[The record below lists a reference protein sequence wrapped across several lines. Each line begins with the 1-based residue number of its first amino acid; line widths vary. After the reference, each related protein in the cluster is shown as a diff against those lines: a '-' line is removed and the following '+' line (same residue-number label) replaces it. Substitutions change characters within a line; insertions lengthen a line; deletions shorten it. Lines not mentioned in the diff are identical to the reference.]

1 MKMNTNMKKLIILLL
16 MWCWMLPQIPKAQAP
31 DFREETIYFLITTRF
46 FDGDPSNNRPNE
58 WCSYNPTNPSSL
70 ITDPQDVTWR
80 GDFKGLIQKLDY
92 IKDLGFTAIWITP
105 IVQNWSPLDYHGY
118 HAYDFTKVDPRLESP
133 GATFQ
138 DLINQCHARGMKI
151 VLDIVTNHAGRFGIK
166 GKSEIKY
173 NTDPTQSWGKDLNGN
188 PLQVNP
194 NWQYDGMTPNPAD
207 GKIWSRANLPKLPAP
222 YNSNLAAYNWPSTE
236 SYVLTSDPEW
246 YHHSGNGFAQGW
258 DDTENLYN
266 RALAGDCPDLNTGT
280 ATVRNYLIAAYTK
293 FIQMGVD
300 GFRWDTIKHMSKE
313 DILVML
319 DAFKA
324 VNPNLFVVGEV
335 AQKRHE
341 LHNVEEINPHWYTWR
356 GAVGSSA
363 NSGMAVF
370 DFYAQA
376 SMHNPIEYGG
386 GYSQLKDAA
395 RYDHLYSDPSTNVM
409 WLDNHD
415 FGPNND
421 WNRRFGGTPQNLA
434 ACMNFM
440 FTWRG
445 IPCVYYGTEVQFKKG
460 AFTDIH
466 EASDINKSLDLT
478 GRAYFGAEFDNAP
491 NHKIY
496 QHLKKLNAIRRA
508 VPALQKGSWRWD
520 GTGDGNGIG
529 FVRKHG
535 TSEVAVGLAKD
546 GAVTFNFSGL
556 TNGTYR
562 DAVTGKTATVSNGT
576 LSFTVPATSAGIYVL
591 NGMGMIGGNGVGYF
605 EAGVTGNQSPAL
617 TINPAGGNFP
627 AGTVTV
633 TMSATDDSGVTP
645 SIYYTTNG
653 TTPTTS
659 STKYTSALTF
669 TSATTLKAIAVDN
682 QGLASTVQTYNYT
695 FNPATYITLHWKV
708 PTGCTTPTMY
718 FWNVSPAGSTTTW
731 PGVAM
736 TSEGNGWYKTQI
748 QGDCANVIFSCN
760 GANQTPDLV
769 NVCGE
774 KWYDNGWVSQ
784 PIVDTQAP
792 TLTVNPVGGT
802 FNNSV
807 SVTISATDNNGTP
820 TIYYTIDGTT
830 PNTSSLSASGTKSL
844 TFTTTTTLK
853 AFAKDAAGNNSAVTS
868 QVYTVNDTQVP
879 TLTFSPMGGTFTGT
893 VNLTISA
900 TDNRGTPTIYYTTN
914 GTTPTTSSA
923 SASGTKALTIS
934 ATTTVKAF
942 ARDAAGNNSAVSSQ
956 VYTINLDTQAPTLS
970 FSPVGGTFT
979 NTVNLTLSATDNV
992 GTPTIYYTTDG
1003 TTPTTSS
1010 LSASGNKAL
1019 IISATTTVKAFA
1031 RDAAGNSSAVA
1042 TQVYTINVSSGFTVY
1057 FKRPITWTTTPKIHH
1072 WNALPTGSVAATT
1085 WPGVNMTA
1093 DANGWW
1099 KFTFPSTVTST
1110 SLLFHNG
1117 SGTQTADLTRNKT
1130 GWYKDGVWYDS
1141 NPENTTGFKVF
1152 FKPTTYTNPNIYYW
1166 NVQPAGAMPTVTW
1179 PGVKMITLSNGW
1191 YEFMFNGTS
1200 CTNLIFSNNGA
1211 SQTADLSRCSVGW
1224 YTNGAWSNTAPTGA
1238 PTSRETDEELFEN
1251 EGLAF
1256 DLMQNYPN
1264 PFKGTTTFQF
1274 SLEEDT
1280 EVSLKVYNLTGAEV
1294 ANVVEEKLE
1303 RGMHLLEWNA
1313 NNVEEG
1319 IYIYRLVTP
1328 KGTLMKKMLITR

>member
-1 MKMNTNMKKLIILLL
+1 
-16 MWCWMLPQIPKAQAP
+16 MLPQIPKAQAP

-58 WCSYNPTNPSSL
+58 WCSYNPNNPSSL

-151 VLDIVTNHAGRFGIK
+151 ILDIVTNHSGRFGIK
-166 GKSEIKY
+166 GKCEIKY
-173 NTDPTQSWGKDLNGN
+173 NTDPNQSWGKDLNGN
-188 PLQVNP
+188 PLQPNP

-222 YNSNLAAYNWPSTE
+222 YNSNLAAYNWPCTE

-266 RALAGDCPDLNTGT
+266 RALAGDCPDLNTGS

-300 GFRWDTIKHMSKE
+300 GFRWDTVKHMSKE
-313 DILVML
+313 DVLAML

-356 GAVGSSA
+356 GAVGNSA

-386 GYSQLKDAA
+386 SYAQLKDAA
-395 RYDHLYSDPSTNVM
+395 RYDHLYADASTNVM

-496 QHLKKLNAIRRA
+496 QHIKKLNAIRKA

-520 GTGDGNGIG
+520 GTNDGNGIG
-529 FVRKHG
+529 FVRKYG

-546 GAVTFNFSGL
+546 GAVSFYFTGL

-562 DAVTGKTATVSNGT
+562 DAVTGKVATVTNGT

-591 NGMGMIGGNGVGYF
+591 NGPGMIGGNGVGYF
-605 EAGVTGNQSPAL
+605 EAGVTGNQAPAL
-617 TINPAGGNFP
+617 SINPAGGNFP
-627 AGTVTV
+627 SGTVTV
-633 TMSATDDSGVTP
+633 TMSASDDSGTTP
-645 SIYYTTNG
+645 NIYYTTNG

-659 STKYTSALTF
+659 SSKYTSALTF
-669 TSATTLKAIAVDN
+669 TSPTTLKAIAVDN

-708 PTGCTTPTMY
+708 PTSCSTPTLY

-736 TSEGNGWYKTQI
+736 TNEGNGWYKTQI

-760 GANQTPDLV
+760 GANQTADLI
-769 NVCGE
+769 NICGE
-774 KWYDNGWVSQ
+774 KWYDNGWVA
-784 PIVDTQAP
+784 PPVADTQAP
-792 TLTVNPVGGT
+792 TLT
-802 FNNSV
+802 
-807 SVTISATDNNGTP
+807 
-820 TIYYTIDGTT
+820 
-830 PNTSSLSASGTKSL
+830 
-844 TFTTTTTLK
+844 
-853 AFAKDAAGNNSAVTS
+853 
-868 QVYTVNDTQVP
+868 
-879 TLTFSPMGGTFTGT
+879 FSPVGGTFTGT
-893 VNLTISA
+893 VNLT
-900 TDNRGTPTIYYTTN
+900 
-914 GTTPTTSSA
+914 
-923 SASGTKALTIS
+923 
-934 ATTTVKAF
+934 
-942 ARDAAGNNSAVSSQ
+942 
-956 VYTINLDTQAPTLS
+956 
-970 FSPVGGTFT
+970 
-979 NTVNLTLSATDNV
+979 LSATDNN

-1010 LSASGNKAL
+1010 ASASGNKAL
-1019 IISATTTVKAFA
+1019 TISTTTTIKAFA
-1031 RDAAGNSSAVA
+1031 RDAAGNSSVVA
-1042 TQVYTINVSSGFTVY
+1042 TQVYTINVSNGITVY
-1057 FKRPITWTTTPKIHH
+1057 FKRPSTWTTTPKIHH
-1072 WNALPTGSVAATT
+1072 WNALPAGSLAATT

-1117 SGTQTADLTRNKT
+1117 SGSQTADLTRNKT

-1141 NPENTTGFKVF
+1141 NPDNITGFKVF

-1166 NVQPAGAMPTVTW
+1166 NVQPSGAMPAVTW
-1179 PGVKMITLSNGW
+1179 PGPKMTPLSNGW
-1191 YEFMFNGTS
+1191 YEFMFSGTS
-1200 CTNLIFSNNGA
+1200 CTNLIFNNNGA
-1211 SQTADLSRCSVGW
+1211 SQTADLYRCGIGW
-1224 YTNGAWSNTAPTGA
+1224 YTNNTWSNTAPSGA
-1238 PTSRETDEELFEN
+1238 PTSRESEEELLEN
-1251 EGLAF
+1251 EQLSF
-1256 DLMQNYPN
+1256 ELMQNYPN
-1264 PFKGTTTFQF
+1264 PFRGTTTFQF
-1274 SLEEDT
+1274 SLLEDT
-1280 EVSLKVYNLTGAEV
+1280 QVSLKVYNLTGAEV
-1294 ANVVEEKLE
+1294 ANVLEEKLE
-1303 RGMHLLEWNA
+1303 RGMHLVEWNV
-1313 NNVEEG
+1313 NNLEEG
-1319 IYIYRLVTP
+1319 IYIYRLATP
-1328 KGTLMKKMLITR
+1328 KGTQMRKMLLTK